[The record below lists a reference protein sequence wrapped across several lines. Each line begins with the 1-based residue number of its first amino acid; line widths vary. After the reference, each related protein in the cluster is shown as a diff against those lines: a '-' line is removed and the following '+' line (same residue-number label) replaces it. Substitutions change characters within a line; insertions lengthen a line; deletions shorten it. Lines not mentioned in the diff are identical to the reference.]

1 MTAKSSA
8 QVRGTVVN
16 RRAWHKY
23 QIQET
28 VEAGLVLLGTEVKS
42 LRAGHGSISEAYA
55 AEQDGELWLRSAHI
69 PEYGPAHRS
78 NHEPTRPRKL
88 LLRQREVHRLLGAVQ
103 REGMTLVPLKVYF
116 NERGRAKISVGLAR
130 GKKLYDKRQDIKA
143 RDWERSRAR
152 LLKNRG

>member
-1 MTAKSSA
+1 MTAKDLV
-8 QVRGTVVN
+8 QVRGVVVN

-55 AEQDGELWLRSAHI
+55 AEQNGELWLRSAHI
-69 PEYGPAHRS
+69 PEYSPAHRS

-88 LLRQREVHRLLGAVQ
+88 LLRQREVHKLLGAVQ
-103 REGMTLVPLKVYF
+103 REGMTLVPLKIYF